1 VKHKLGAEKIRINLK
16 VLFRRIEMKIAATPS
31 VEHLLVLL
39 AVAETG
45 SFTAAA
51 KRLGR
56 ATSAVSYAIDALEEL
71 LGVSLFDRGMARR
84 PKLTPEGEPLVFE
97 AKAVARS
104 IEGFRER
111 AKGLRSGLE
120 SEVSLVVDSMFPSE
134 RLVAV
139 LVDFGRIFPTVP
151 IRLLVRTLSGV
162 QQAIR
167 NGDADIGVGGLLH
180 VDSTSLRRID
190 MGTNRMIPVAA
201 PHHPLAL
208 PGDPSH
214 LRARDYLQLVLS
226 DQRAGDGRDYGVVSQ
241 TTWVGDVA
249 LKHKLLLAGIG
260 WGGMPEPMVRADI
273 QSGRLVQL
281 DVPEYRTGDSPL
293 LVMFKSETQ
302 PGPPG
307 LWLIERLL
315 ASFPAIKGQE
325 SHRKPKVQKK
335 GKLRRR

>member
-1 VKHKLGAEKIRINLK
+1 
-16 VLFRRIEMKIAATPS
+16 MKIAATPS

-84 PKLTPEGEPLVFE
+84 PKLTPEGEALVFE

-139 LVDFGRIFPTVP
+139 LVDFRRIFPTVP

-190 MGTNRMIPVAA
+190 MGTNRMIRVAA

-241 TTWVGDVA
+241 TAWRVGDVA

-260 WGGMPEPMVRADI
+260 WGGMPESMVRADI

-302 PGPPG
+302 PGPAG

-335 GKLRRR
+335 GRLRRR